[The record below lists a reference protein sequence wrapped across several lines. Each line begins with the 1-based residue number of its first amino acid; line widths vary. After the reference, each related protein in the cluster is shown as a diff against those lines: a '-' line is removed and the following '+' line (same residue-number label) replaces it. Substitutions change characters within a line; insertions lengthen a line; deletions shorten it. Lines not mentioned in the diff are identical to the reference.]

1 MFEFDYLIPFA
12 IIDGVKYEL
21 YSFDKSSSNSVL
33 MYMKNE
39 QYEWGTT
46 AVVDQTTINGVL
58 QTIGLIRHGM
68 PDFTQI
74 IR

>member
-1 MFEFDYLIPFA
+1 MFEFDYLKPFA
-12 IIDGVKYEL
+12 IIDGVKYEV
-21 YSFDKSSSNSVL
+21 YHFDRCASNSVL

-58 QTIGLIRHGM
+58 QTSVDMILDTLTNG
-68 PDFTQI
+68 
-74 IR
+74 

>member
-1 MFEFDYLIPFA
+1 MFEFDYLKPFA

-58 QTIGLIRHGM
+58 QTSVDMILDTLTNG
-68 PDFTQI
+68 
-74 IR
+74 